1 MLLHVWPDRF
11 PKSWDGRADLDS
23 VPCHPVV
30 TYIDALNEEYGTDA
44 HFCPAVLEGTEV
56 HPRLNTKMA
65 PEFIAAVR
73 FYVVVLDIDGPNH
86 ECTDEWYNDQ
96 ILKLRGTPW
105 EGGIYYRTK
114 GGYRLMWELPE
125 ALRTYEYVNLNTA
138 LRAEL
143 HRIGIEVDR
152 LIDWTRCFRLPFV
165 KRDGK
170 HERRE
175 LVIPENPMLP
185 MALIK
190 FSREEAK
197 KVSSSIGAAVASHKL
212 MLDES
217 AVEEIGETTRN
228 TKLFKLMTSL
238 RNVAW
243 IDEELA
249 LAFART
255 INAERVDPPL
265 DDTEVERMARRV
277 WNTYDAG
284 TKGLEIIAELSAA
297 PQVEIVKKV
306 EEKAKIICGNGEL
319 DKLVQ
324 ECIAAL
330 ANHPDIYVRQGKL
343 VRVIGEQMQE
353 IPRHALR
360 TCLSEV
366 ADFWKIKQSEDNIAE
381 IPMDPPKDLVDCV
394 FENGFFGPL
403 RELEQI
409 RTMPAIRPDGAV
421 LNGAGYD
428 AETRALFLPEFVVEM
443 PAEITYEDAVAAKN
457 RIKALY
463 ADFPFLEECHRAAA
477 MAALMTPIMRL
488 AVRGPTPLF
497 LFEAPV
503 PSAGKTL
510 TASMAAI
517 VATGKPPAVMAPTNE
532 EETEKRIVTKLAA
545 GAKIIFIDNVERPV
559 GGPALDAALTSEWYE
574 ARLMRSHELLTLY
587 NGATWMVTGN
597 NVTLMGDIVRR
608 TIRVYINPNMERPEE
623 RGAFAIPDI
632 KKHVLEHRAEI
643 VRDVMIMALA
653 RHMDG
658 FVCNKHM
665 GSFESW
671 SYWVRETLMFL
682 GEADC
687 LDTQNAIKTSASVGT
702 FGTLLTCAFQVFQ
715 PKGEHSFVASAKFT
729 PKDVWSVVFEGARF
743 KGKEDHI
750 NGLISAYQELTP
762 ETTLQK
768 CSQLLSRWSNR
779 IINGYKMLSY
789 PRDPIRGIEFQIV
802 KADMEE
808 SLAKTGAAVSTREP
822 EHRPSTASGASETG
836 LG

>member
-11 PKSWDGRADLDS
+11 QKSWDGRADLDS
-23 VPCHPVV
+23 VPCHPVM
-30 TYIDALNEEYGTDA
+30 TYIDALNQEYGTDA

-73 FYVVVLDIDGPNH
+73 FYVIVLDIDGPNH

-125 ALRTYEYVNLNTA
+125 ALRTYEYVNLYAA
-138 LRAEL
+138 LSKAVKD
-143 HRIGIEVDR
+143 IGIIADPVCK
-152 LIDWTRCFRLPFV
+152 DWTRCYRLPYV

-175 LVIPENPMLP
+175 LVIPENPMLS

-197 KVSSSIGAAVASHKL
+197 KSTIGQAVASHKL
-212 MLDES
+212 MLSEES
-217 AVEEIGETTRN
+217 AAGIQETNRN
-228 TKLFKLMTSL
+228 NQLFKLMSSL

-243 IDEELA
+243 IDESLA
-249 LAFART
+249 ISFAHT
-255 INAERVDPPL
+255 LNQTRVDPPL
-265 DDTEVERMARRV
+265 EDNEVEHIARNV
-277 WNTYDAG
+277 WGRYDAG
-284 TKGLEIIAELSAA
+284 TKGSEVLVALANQI
-297 PQVEIVKKV
+297 EIVQKV
-306 EEKAKIICGNGEL
+306 AEKSKIICGNGEL

-343 VRVIGEQMQE
+343 VRVIGEQMQDL
-353 IPRHALR
+353 PRHALR

-366 ADFWKIKQSEDNIAE
+366 ADFWKVKQNEDSITE

-409 RTMPAIRPDGAV
+409 RTMPAIRPDGVV
-421 LNGAGYD
+421 LNGEGYD
-428 AETRALFLPEFVVEM
+428 PETKALFMPEFLVEM

-463 ADFPFLEECHRAAA
+463 ADFPFLEECHRSAA

-488 AVRGPTPLF
+488 AIRGPTPLF

-623 RGAFAIPDI
+623 RGAFTIPDI

-715 PKGEHSFVASAKFT
+715 PKGEHSFVSTAKFT
-729 PKDVWSVVFEGARF
+729 PKDMWSVVFEGARF

-802 KADMEE
+802 KADMEGSLGRIETASSVRE
-808 SLAKTGAAVSTREP
+808 S
-822 EHRPSTASGASETG
+822 EHRSSAASGIGGSAEG